1 MHVGSSFKN
10 FLNTNINDTL
20 LCLYLEY
27 PVLFVYKLIEVI
39 TKIGLQCHAAG
50 TEGKAVAILRGRRRT
65 VGVDD

>member
-39 TKIGLQCHAAG
+39 TKI
-50 TEGKAVAILRGRRRT
+50 
-65 VGVDD
+65 